1 MVKEIFTSA
10 DNFYSAFQFLATYL
24 RPMDHG
30 CRMGC
35 NFSQYSNKNWFAIRG
50 RQTNHSAFQLDWE
63 NVQHVF
69 EFRWLNHLLVTSWA
83 STIYTQRPKNGGH
96 PFKRAAVVKYV
107 IGLSHLKLSRVYVK
121 RRSHL
126 LSMLANTPT
135 SRELTYE
142 TSSWTLEHIGTTMHI
157 NYSSD
162 RYQPNGTPQ
171 SLTAPANHSCF
182 HTKLIITCMNCL
194 AIARLYTWSMTFRAY
209 GSSTNRV
216 LWLIILSRTVGCESW
231 TIPGC
236 KIASHTV
243 LASDSCC
250 NVEGIS

>member
-1 MVKEIFTSA
+1 MAAGWVAISRSIQIRIDLKSVYT
-10 DNFYSAFQFLATYL
+10 
-24 RPMDHG
+24 
-30 CRMGC
+30 
-35 NFSQYSNKNWFAIRG
+35 IRG

-126 LSMLANTPT
+126 LYMLANTPT

-142 TSSWTLEHIGTTMHI
+142 TSSWTLEHIGTTSAHQLFVGQI
-157 NYSSD
+157 SAERNAPVAYCTCKPFLFSYQTNYYVYELSSD
-162 RYQPNGTPQ
+162 
-171 SLTAPANHSCF
+171 
-182 HTKLIITCMNCL
+182 
-194 AIARLYTWSMTFRAY
+194 
-209 GSSTNRV
+209 
-216 LWLIILSRTVGCESW
+216 
-231 TIPGC
+231 C
-236 KIASHTV
+236 KAVYVVDDI
-243 LASDSCC
+243 
-250 NVEGIS
+250 